1 MVPHGTYFPRCDVA
15 PLGGRDG
22 EAFCR
27 ALPERAGVVAI
38 PAQAFYDDPAD
49 GRHLI
54 RWAFCKQRSS
64 IERGLEQLTRA
75 DLSA

>member
-1 MVPHGTYFPRCDVA
+1 M
-15 PLGGRDG
+15 
-22 EAFCR
+22 
-27 ALPERAGVVAI
+27 AI

-64 IERGLEQLTRA
+64 IERGLEQLERA
-75 DLSA
+75 DLTA